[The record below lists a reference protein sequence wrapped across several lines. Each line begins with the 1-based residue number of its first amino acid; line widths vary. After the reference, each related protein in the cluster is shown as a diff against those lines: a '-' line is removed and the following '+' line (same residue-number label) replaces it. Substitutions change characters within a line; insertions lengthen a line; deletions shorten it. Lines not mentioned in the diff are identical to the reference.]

1 MVMVIFFII
10 LGSWGASFT
19 LSSPEHNCGRWRGRL
34 VFLYDGDEMM
44 IAKYKCVVLL
54 LLCTMCGIYLPC
66 PKGGLLKLN
75 FVLHI
80 YGLIIRQLPIISDG
94 LLIWLIMGDQWS
106 LIMVDNMVYHG
117 WQSDKFQSSQMLH
130 TATLGLHH
138 KLIPSDYRGGEV
150 YFFLGIFIS
159 IFYLCL
165 SFIYI

>member
-1 MVMVIFFII
+1 
-10 LGSWGASFT
+10 
-19 LSSPEHNCGRWRGRL
+19 
-34 VFLYDGDEMM
+34 MM

-66 PKGGLLKLN
+66 PKGSLSKLN
-75 FVLHI
+75 FVWNIH
-80 YGLIIRQLPIISDG
+80 GLIIRQLPIISDG

-106 LIMVDNMVYHG
+106 LIMVNNMVYHG

-150 YFFLGIFIS
+150 YFFPWNLYIDLL
-159 IFYLCL
+159 YM
-165 SFIYI
+165 FIYYLYSNSGENPLCGLNLLGLLPGHWGLFWNLRCDLCFECW